1 MNSIADR
8 LRRIVRPATAHGVGG
23 PQQGDESEEPDPSH
37 GSRSRG
43 AVTWTPQPFSTVNG
57 RRPARIASSLSIA
70 ATHLAIV
77 MDLSRSLTACLRK
90 KAGPG
95 LACLPE
101 RPVAGSFS
109 SSTSRQL
116 ESPAVQAA
124 MRSSSD
130 AAGSI
135 AAAFTSGSISCPAS
149 RQSVPSRSGQRRC
162 RRRRCGRHLQ
172 RQVVRP
178 SAHRDSLLV
187 EPIDDA
193 VCGYAAR
200 GHASSCE
207 AALAWRRRGHR
218 LSSLETSL
226 LGHEREGDVPGFEI
240 PARYFRYV
248 HTGDA
253 RPLGAVLEHNRLD
266 LLSLALL
273 TARAAQMLDEG
284 VTSATTAREAL
295 GIGRLYERAGMTS
308 DALACFARAADM
320 GPGVCPDALYAH
332 AVLLR
337 RLRRYEAAAS
347 AWQRLLDLDDCPS
360 RLEREA
366 AEALAVHYEH
376 RLRSLPVRAPP
387 GDAIAVARH
396 DPCASRGNR
405 APGRAIGSQA
415 RAQRACTASA
425 FLSGMRMRRVS
436 EARPCRN

>member
-8 LRRIVRPATAHGVGG
+8 LRGIVRPAGG
-23 PQQGDESEEPDPSH
+23 SKAQDLARDESDEQDPSH
-37 GSRSRG
+37 GRRSGR
-43 AVTWTPQPFSTVNG
+43 VRWTRQRFSTVNG
-57 RRPARIASSLSIA
+57 RRPARIASSSLIA
-70 ATHLAIV
+70 ATHPAIV
-77 MDLSRSLTACLRK
+77 MDRSRSLTACLRK
-90 KAGPG
+90 KAGPRLG
-95 LACLPE
+95 LLAGTSCGGKLLFVDLETTGIAGGAGSYAFLVGCGWFDRGRFHVRQYLLSSFASE
-101 RPVAGSFS
+101 RALLEAVRDVAGD
-109 SSTSRQL
+109 
-116 ESPAVQAA
+116 V
-124 MRSSSD
+124 
-130 AAGSI
+130 
-135 AAAFTSGSISCPAS
+135 
-149 RQSVPSRSGQRRC
+149 
-162 RRRRCGRHLQ
+162 
-172 RQVVRP
+172 
-178 SAHRDSLLV
+178 
-187 EPIDDA
+187 DA
-193 VCGYAAR
+193 VVTYNGKSFDLPLIETRYSLNRLTTPFADMPHVDMLHHAR
-200 GHASSCE
+200 RLWHGDDE
-207 AALAWRRRGHR
+207 GHR

-284 VTSATTAREAL
+284 VTSAATAREAL

-347 AWQRLLDLDDCPS
+347 AWQRLLDLDDCPA

-376 RLRSLPVRAPP
+376 RLRSLPSARRLAMRSLLL
-387 GDAIAVARH
+387 DMTHARREAIEHRVARL
-396 DPCASRGNR
+396 DRKL
-405 APGRAIGSQA
+405 A
-415 RAQRACTASA
+415 RVEPALPAL
-425 FLSGMRMRRVS
+425 F
-436 EARPCRN
+436 